1 MQHVIQLQY
10 KKMILMVDLQSETTL
25 YPCILLS
32 IKQTV
37 LYVETLKSIGEKY
50 PGLKEMLKKAGLFV
64 QGQDKYPLRTAIDQR
79 GEQTINRDAKTSGGI
94 KASSTNN
101 ESVTKW
107 CLNRSEQA
115 KNTKALYDLC
125 DLDAG
130 SNTYKLCRPSQIIK
144 TEELVQAVMNTLMN
158 EYINPFDVLLEKDE
172 LVCLSSGVPLNSE
185 TTEFLLS
192 SYAMGKE
199 RRDEFVKTQI
209 SGSFHEP
216 IYRCKISTL
225 KVMAKKTTT

>member
-1 MQHVIQLQY
+1 MQHVIHTAVQENDFDARLAAWNY
-10 KKMILMVDLQSETTL
+10 FIPL
-25 YPCILLS
+25 YFAFNKPKYARCGS
-32 IKQTV
+32 F
-37 LYVETLKSIGEKY
+37 YVETLKSIEEKY
-50 PGLKEMLKKAGLFV
+50 PGLKEMLKKAGLSV
-64 QGQDKYPLRTAIDQR
+64 QGQDKYPLRIAIDQR
-79 GEQTINRDAKTSGGI
+79 GEQTINRDANTSGGI
-94 KASSTNN
+94 KTFSTNN

-172 LVCLSSGVPLNSE
+172 LVCLSSGVPLNSKA
-185 TTEFLLS
+185 TAFFCHHML
-192 SYAMGKE
+192 
-199 RRDEFVKTQI
+199 
-209 SGSFHEP
+209 
-216 IYRCKISTL
+216 
-225 KVMAKKTTT
+225 